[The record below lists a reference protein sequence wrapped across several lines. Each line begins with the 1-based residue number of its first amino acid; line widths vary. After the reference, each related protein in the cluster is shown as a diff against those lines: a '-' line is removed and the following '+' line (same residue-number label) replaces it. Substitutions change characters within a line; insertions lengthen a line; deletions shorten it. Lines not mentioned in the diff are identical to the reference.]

1 MSTDITQDDIYE
13 DDAENYGEENL
24 FSRDVVDDQLI
35 RFEKATAKQ
44 FREMVPIVLD
54 GVAFQVPKAV
64 PLADA
69 QGNHINDEEGN
80 PIPRMTTIFDA
91 MNSYCREFNKRKEEE
106 ALSQSLATG
115 GGGPGRSGA
124 LGGFGRSGHVPDYE
138 PLTNPIPVLCH
149 QEHMQPVGVCRMCL
163 VQIEQTKK
171 GRSVTQLVPACTRR
185 VEEGMTIHTPRTPNP
200 KVAAD
205 LKAKTSV
212 LAELL
217 TADHGEYRDGVRDAG
232 EAHTE
237 LDELTRKLLDGKP
250 SRFPTNPTPRGKDD
264 TSSVIMVD
272 HSACILCDRCKRACS
287 EVKENYVIGRS
298 GKGYLSKIGFDLD
311 TAMGDSSCVSCG
323 ECMVS
328 CPTEALSF
336 RDRVRNIAPVKK
348 GVNTDIP
355 TFAEIRAIPL
365 FKALP
370 QKFLEWN
377 TGAIKKKM
385 LRKGDVLCKEGD
397 FGSTAYVILSGS
409 FDIHKT
415 ISTSGEAAGAKKKGL
430 FDWFSRPSIPSK
442 PTGGVLKHLGVRD
455 ANDLILG
462 EMTCLNNYPRSAT
475 ITAREECHVFE
486 INRNILHYLQR
497 NPESRAVLSRVYNVR
512 ALQNQLNQIEFF
524 KGLGDAPKKSA
535 TDMLAEKI
543 KIVHIDPGQVIFR
556 EGDPADDIYI
566 VRLGYVKIAKRQPGQ
581 PEVVLDYF
589 GPDKQIGEVGVL
601 TGKVFEKST
610 VAHCQNLHE
619 EVCKRVPEAIRGV
632 RTATCS
638 ALDHVELVRIDAK
651 DFHELVEKVP
661 ELAESLFQYVRK
673 MLRFN
678 ARGGSGQGL
687 PLNQFLDQGLYHGQK
702 LLILD
707 LESCT
712 RCDEC
717 TRACADTHGGETRLV
732 RDGMRFDRFLI
743 ASACRSCK
751 DPYCLVGCP
760 VDAIHRRSDAARPG
774 ALEIVI
780 ENHCI
785 GCGLC
790 ANNCPYGNISMQPR
804 ANGDASTTART
815 AAVCDLCSSIGVQPN
830 EDPSCVWA
838 CPHHAAFRATGDDLR
853 KIAQGSESRTE
864 DRFTLDDLLHR

>member
-1 MSTDITQDDIYE
+1 MSTDITQGDVNYE
-13 DDAENYGEENL
+13 DDFEYFGEENL

-44 FREMVPIVLD
+44 FKEMVPIVLD
-54 GVAFQVPKAV
+54 GVSFQVPKAV

-91 MNSYCREFNKRKEEE
+91 MNSYCREYNKRKEEE
-106 ALSQSLATG
+106 AFSQSMATG
-115 GGGPGRSGA
+115 VGPGRSTG
-124 LGGFGRSGHVPDYE
+124 LGRSGKVSPDE
-138 PLTNPIPVLCH
+138 LLTNPIPVLCH

-185 VEEGMTIHTPRTPNP
+185 VEAGMTIHTPRTPND
-200 KVAAD
+200 KVAAE
-205 LKAKTSV
+205 LKAKTGV

-217 TADHGEYRDGVRDAG
+217 TVDHGEYRDGVRDA
-232 EAHTE
+232 ECRTE

-250 SRFPTNPTPRGKDD
+250 SRFPTNPAPRGRDD
-264 TSSVIMVD
+264 TSSVIAVD

-287 EVKENYVIGRS
+287 EVKQNFVIGRS

-348 GVNTDIP
+348 GTDTDIP
-355 TFAEIRAIPL
+355 TFDEIRAVPL

-377 TGAIKKKM
+377 TGAIKKKT
-385 LRKGDVLCKEGD
+385 LKKGDVLCKEGD
-397 FGSTAYVILSGS
+397 FGSTAYVIISGR

-415 ISTSGEAAGAKKKGL
+415 MSAGGEATAAKKGGL
-430 FDWFSRPSIPSK
+430 LGWFSRPTIPAK
-442 PTGGVLKHLGVRD
+442 ATGGVLKHLGVRD

-475 ITAREECHVFE
+475 ITAIEECKVFE

-497 NPESRAVLSRVYNVR
+497 NPESRALLNRVYNVR

-524 KGLGDAPKKSA
+524 KGLGEGPKKAA
-535 TDMLAEKI
+535 TDLLAEKI
-543 KIVHIDPGQVIFR
+543 KIVHIDPGQIIFR
-556 EGDPADDIYI
+556 EGDPAEDIYI
-566 VRLGYVKIAKRQPGQ
+566 VRLGYVKIGKRQPGQ

-601 TGKVFEKST
+601 TGKVFEKSN
-610 VAHCQNLHE
+610 VDHCRNLHDE
-619 EVCKRVPEAIRGV
+619 LCKRVPEAIRGV

-638 ALDHVELVRIDAK
+638 ALDHVELVRIDAR

-661 ELAESLFQYVRK
+661 ELADSLFQYVRK
-673 MLRFN
+673 LLRMN
-678 ARGGSGQGL
+678 ARGGAGQGL
-687 PLNQFLDQGLYHGQK
+687 PLNHFLDQGLYHGQK

-732 RDGMRFDRFLI
+732 RDGLRFDRFLV

-760 VDAIHRRSDAARPG
+760 VDAIHRRSDSKTPG
-774 ALEIVI
+774 ALEIII

-804 ANGDASTTART
+804 PKGDGSTAART
-815 AAVCDLCSSIGVQPN
+815 AAMCDLCSSIGIQPN

-853 KIAQGSESRTE
+853 KIAQGSESRVE